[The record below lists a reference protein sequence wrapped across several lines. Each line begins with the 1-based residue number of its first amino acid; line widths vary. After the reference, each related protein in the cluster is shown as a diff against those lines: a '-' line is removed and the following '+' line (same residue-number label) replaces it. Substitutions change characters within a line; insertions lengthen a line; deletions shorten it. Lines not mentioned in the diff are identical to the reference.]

1 MPNAIWIWRA
11 AASRARRGLGLAP
24 EIQSAADGGALQ
36 IIISLRPFLI
46 DSPDSNKRMLEF
58 LRANWSDILWH
69 IAQHLWL
76 VFISIAI
83 AMVIALPLGILITR
97 RKRLRAPVLGIA
109 NVMQTIPSLALF
121 GFLIPLPFIG
131 GIGPRTAI
139 VALVFYALLPIM
151 RNTVTGILG
160 VDRSVRDAAVAMG
173 MTDRQVLLQVELPL
187 AMSVIL
193 TGVRVAVVITIGV
206 AIIAAEVGAGGLG
219 EYIFRG
225 LRLNDNH
232 LLLAGAVPS
241 ALMALLADF
250 GFGLIEK
257 QFDTSANRLKPSRRK
272 LLRRIAWAA
281 LALGIVLMGY
291 AAWQRMRPRSHSPLS
306 RGHVTV
312 GSKDFTESILLAEI
326 VAQMLEAQ
334 NMEVD
339 RRFDLGG
346 NLAHS
351 ALVGGQIDLYPEYT
365 GTAFT
370 AILHHRPITD
380 PKAVYDQVKREYSEQ
395 FNLWISPPLGF
406 DNTFAILVRGED
418 ARRLN
423 LKTISDAA
431 KYAPRWHAGF
441 GHDFI
446 SRLDGYPGF
455 SRTYGLQF
463 AGVSDMAL
471 DLTYTALASHQVDLI
486 AGNSTDG
493 RIAALDLVQLE
504 DDRRYF
510 PPYEA
515 VFLTR
520 NDALTRVPALAEALR
535 KLVGAISTDE
545 MRKLNYEVDGLKHDK
560 KIAVHEWL
568 VKKGLI

>member
-1 MPNAIWIWRA
+1 MI
-11 AASRARRGLGLAP
+11 
-24 EIQSAADGGALQ
+24 
-36 IIISLRPFLI
+36 
-46 DSPDSNKRMLEF
+46 EF
-58 LRANWSDILWH
+58 LKANWADILAH
-69 IAQHLWL
+69 IAQHVWL
-76 VFISIAI
+76 VFVSIAI
-83 AMVIALPLGILITR
+83 AILIALPVGVLITR
-97 RKRLRAPVLGIA
+97 RQSLRAPLLGIA

-139 VALVFYALLPIM
+139 VALVFYALLPII

-160 VDRSVRDAAVAMG
+160 IDRSVREAAVAMG
-173 MTDRQVLLQVELPL
+173 MTDGQVLFQVELPL

-225 LRLNDNH
+225 LRLNDNR

-241 ALMALLADF
+241 AMMALVADF

-257 QFDTSANRLKPSRRK
+257 RFDTSRQRSRHGSKRA
-272 LLRRIAWAA
+272 LTWAA
-281 LALGIVLMGY
+281 ILLTVLIAGWAGWRALR
-291 AAWQRMRPRSHSPLS
+291 ARSTESV
-306 RGHVTV
+306 GHGQVTI

-326 VAQMLEAQ
+326 VAQLLEAQ
-334 NMEVD
+334 HVAVE

-346 NLAHS
+346 NLAHT
-351 ALVGGQIDLYPEYT
+351 ALLGGQIDLYPEYT

-370 AILHHRPITD
+370 AILHHQPEND
-380 PKAVYDQVKREYSEQ
+380 PKAVYNQVKSEYESQ
-395 FNLWISPPLGF
+395 FNLWVSPPLGF

-418 ARRLN
+418 ARKLN
-423 LKTISDAA
+423 LKTVSDAA
-431 KYAPRWHAGF
+431 KYSSQWRAGF
-441 GHDFI
+441 GHDFMV
-446 SRLDGYPGF
+446 RPDGYEGF
-455 SRTYGLQF
+455 SKAYGLRF
-463 AGVSDMAL
+463 AGVNDMSL

-515 VFLTR
+515 VFMVRKDQLADPGE
-520 NDALTRVPALAEALR
+520 NPAGRTVNVLRSTLESLA
-535 KLVGAISTDE
+535 GGISTEE
-545 MRKLNYEVDGLKHDK
+545 MRELNYEVDGARRDK
-560 KIAVHEWL
+560 KIVVHEWL
-568 VKKGLI
+568 TKKSFVRLGQ